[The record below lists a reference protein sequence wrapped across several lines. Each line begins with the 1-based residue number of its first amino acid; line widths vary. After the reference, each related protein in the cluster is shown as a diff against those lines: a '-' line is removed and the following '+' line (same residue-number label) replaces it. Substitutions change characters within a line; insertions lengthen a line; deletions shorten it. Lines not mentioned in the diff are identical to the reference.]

1 MLCLHVSNDGHAL
14 GLLAVCGFLAARLL
28 CLLMDTGLKYVC
40 VGLNALA
47 KGAS

>member
-1 MLCLHVSNDGHAL
+1 MYPMMGHAL
-14 GLLAVCGFLAARLL
+14 GLLAECGFLAERPL
-28 CLLMDTGLKYVC
+28 CPLVDTGLKYVC